1 LTINRHTSTSRKGP
15 LARAALRVILDLE
28 ARSALDLRTVPVS
41 VYAAHW
47 TTALLC
53 MAWQFIG
60 ETEIHSWIPGS
71 NSLELERLHQAIA
84 AGAEVHSWTS
94 FDPIVW
100 NTVQPDWP
108 PISLAQQHDLAAR
121 ASMCGFPR
129 GVEKCAAVLG
139 VAMTKDKPGQNALR
153 YLMRP
158 RKWLNGTPVFAKDP
172 KRLALVRTYNK
183 QDIRLEAAVHALL
196 PQLPDEEREI
206 WLHDQRL
213 NERGFRIDPQFLQ
226 VAGPFLI
233 KAQQDGDAHMRR
245 ITGGAVKSI
254 SSLKALSEWLTRQGV
269 DLRHHADDGDD
280 NDDPL
285 DDDDD
290 EEAPVISAK
299 GRLTKSAVRSLLERP
314 ELPAAAR
321 EALAVRQDYGRSS
334 TAKIVALAGAVSKDQ
349 RLRDSLVYHGTL
361 TGRQTAKL
369 FQPQN
374 LPRDSYLPEEW
385 GPVLTDMRRLTM
397 VAFHNKYG
405 SPMAALVRLLRGSIV
420 PAAGCELAIGDFS
433 QIELRVLAWLA
444 GQADLVRDL
453 RNGAKIYEAMAAR
466 IYGVPV
472 DAITEEQRNFGK
484 MVTLACGYG
493 MGWRALIKQAKEQYD
508 LTIDEPLARAA
519 IDAYRGTWPAIPA
532 LWRELENAAFDAL
545 AAPGMAFPVCDGRAA
560 LKVSRDRQWLGLQL
574 PSGRWLRLREPKI
587 IVDDRNGQ
595 FEPRETLSVMGLNL
609 AHQWVRQ
616 TLWGGHLVNYL
627 VQGAARDVL
636 VEAALRCEAR
646 GWPVV
651 LQVHDEVVCEAPTG
665 GIAADQL
672 AAVMDQLPDWATG
685 CPIASKTFI
694 RDRYGKD

>member
-1 LTINRHTSTSRKGP
+1 VKI
-15 LARAALRVILDLE
+15 ILDIE
-28 ARSALDLRTVPVS
+28 TRSALDLRTVPAC
-41 VYAAHW
+41 VYAAHP
-47 TTALLC
+47 TTALLSA
-53 MAWQFIG
+53 AWQFAG
-60 ETEIHSWIPGS
+60 ETEVRSWVPRS
-71 NSLELERLHQAIA
+71 NTPDLERLHQAIA
-84 AGAEVHSWTS
+84 AGAEVRSWTS

-108 PISLAQQHDLAAR
+108 PILLAQQHDIAAR

-129 GVEKCAAVLG
+129 GLEKCAAALG
-139 VAMTKDKPGQNALR
+139 VAMTKDKAGRNALR
-153 YLMRP
+153 YLSRP
-158 RKWLNGTPVFAKDP
+158 RKWLDGFPVFANDP
-172 KRLALVRTYNK
+172 ARLALVRAYNE
-183 QDIRLEAAVHALL
+183 QDIRLEAALDALL
-196 PQLPDEEREI
+196 PELPDEERTV
-206 WLHDQRL
+206 WQHDQRV
-213 NERGFRIDPQFLQ
+213 NARGFRIDPTFLRI
-226 VAGPFLI
+226 AGPFLV
-233 KAQQDGDAHMRR
+233 KAQRDGDAQMHR

-254 SSLKALSEWLTRQGV
+254 SSLKALGEWLTGQGV
-269 DLRHHADDGDD
+269 DLRHHADDDD
-280 NDDPL
+280 NGDPL
-285 DDDDD
+285 DDDDN
-290 EEAPVISAK
+290 EEPVASAK
-299 GRLTKSAVRSLLERP
+299 GQLTKSAVRGLLERL

-334 TAKIVALAGAVSKDQ
+334 TAKIVALAGAIGKGE
-349 RLRDSLVYHGTL
+349 RLYDSLVYHGTL

-374 LPRDSYLPEEW
+374 LPRDSYLPDEW
-385 GPVLTDMRRLTM
+385 GLVLADMRRLEAT
-397 VAFHNKYG
+397 AFRDKRG

-433 QIELRVLAWLA
+433 QIELRVLAWLV

-466 IYGVPV
+466 IYGVPI
-472 DAITEEQRNFGK
+472 DTITEEQRNFGK

-519 IDAYRGTWPAIPA
+519 IDAYRGTWPKIPSA
-532 LWRELENAAFDAL
+532 WRELEAAAFDAL
-545 AAPGMAFPVCDGRAA
+545 AAPGVAFPVCDDRAA

-616 TLWGGHLVNYL
+616 TLWGGHLVNYAI
-627 VQGAARDVL
+627 QGAARDVL
-636 VEAALRCEAR
+636 IEAALRCEAR

-651 LQVHDEVVCEAPTG
+651 LQVHDEIVCEIPIGTITAEAF
-665 GIAADQL
+665 AA
-672 AAVMDQLPDWATG
+672 AMNRLPDWAAG

-694 RDRYGKD
+694 RNRYGKE